1 MRLDIEAL
9 RVLDVVIQEGS
20 FAKAANRLHKAQ
32 SAISYQIK
40 KLEDQLDVTIF
51 DRSSYRAELT
61 PKGKALWIEGKRL
74 LEQAARIEKL
84 ADHYSEGWEP
94 NFDLVIDASLPMEP
108 VMKAMKVLVDR
119 AIPTKIQVKVEAMRG
134 VQKRFEQDQAHMMLV
149 KEYQPSPHLKAV
161 PLPQI
166 TFVLVAAREHAL
178 AGMHNIDLNH
188 LLEHVELTIH
198 DSSETSTDRLDEHQ
212 FGGDRVFYMHGF
224 MSKKAGLMMGLGFG
238 WMPDFLIA
246 DELAAGTLVELT
258 YEGGSRSSFTPLLV
272 YPTDQ
277 PLGKAGELI
286 LEEILSEFEQFKL
299 NLQ

>member
-9 RVLDVVIQEGS
+9 RVLDVVIEEGS
-20 FAKAANRLHKAQ
+20 FAKAAARLHKAQ

-61 PKGKALWIEGKRL
+61 PKGKALWVEGRRL
-74 LEQAARIEKL
+74 LQQAERIEKL

-94 NFDLVIDASLPMEP
+94 HFDLVVDASLPMEP

-119 AIPTKIQVKVEAMRG
+119 EIPTKIQVKVEAMRG
-134 VQKRFEQDQAHMMLV
+134 VQKRFEQDKAHMMLV
-149 KEYQPSPHLKAV
+149 KDYHPSPQLKPV
-161 PLPQI
+161 PLPEV
-166 TFVLVAAREHAL
+166 TFVLVASCHHAL
-178 AGMHNIDLNH
+178 AAGERIDLNQ

-198 DSSETSTDRLDEHQ
+198 DSSEESTDRLDEHQ
-212 FGGDRVFYMHGF
+212 FGGDRVFFMHGF
-224 MSKKAGLMMGLGFG
+224 VSKKSGLKMGLGFG
-238 WMPDFLIA
+238 WMPEFLIRE
-246 DELAAGTLVELT
+246 ELVSGELVELD

-286 LEEILSEFEQFKL
+286 LQQILSEFATFKP
-299 NLQ
+299 